1 MQSSTVVSVMLV
13 GFVSTNVMT
22 FKQSVPVLLG
32 IQIGCTIV
40 TQIIAFAS
48 TTTALFM
55 IATGFW
61 IWNLSKQP
69 RVGYYG
75 SLLLGAGLMMY
86 GNQLLSS
93 SIRSLKD
100 YQPFIQMLTSIDNR
114 VVGIVLGMVIL
125 VHVGATISLF
135 GSFFSL
141 LFLLC
146 RSVLTLILF

>member
-48 TTTALFM
+48 TTTALFI
-55 IATGFW
+55 IASGFW

-69 RVGYYG
+69 RIGYYG

-86 GNQLLSS
+86 GNQLLSR
-93 SIRSLKD
+93 SIRNLKD
-100 YQPFIQMLTSIDNR
+100 YDPFIQFLASINSSI
-114 VVGIVLGMVIL
+114 VGI
-125 VHVGATISLF
+125 
-135 GSFFSL
+135 
-141 LFLLC
+141 LC
-146 RSVLTLILF
+146 GTKKEFI